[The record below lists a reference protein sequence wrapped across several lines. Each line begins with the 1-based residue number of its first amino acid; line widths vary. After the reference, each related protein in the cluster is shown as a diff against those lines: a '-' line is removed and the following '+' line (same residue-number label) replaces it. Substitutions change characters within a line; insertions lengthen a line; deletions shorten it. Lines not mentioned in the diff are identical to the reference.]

1 MGKRIYFEDA
11 ASIALLYNY
20 KVTKRNMLSLNR
32 VKEFDSALDKKLD
45 EMNSNVQCV
54 YPLDCS
60 KLIYFY
66 TQDENDKEYLILKH
80 DFDYEKAEH
89 DLLQFPLDIYKA
101 IRDNEVL
108 KVLNIEV
115 VDGELK
121 KIEDGKV
128 KKKSIL

>member
-45 EMNSNVQCV
+45 EMNSNFQCV

-89 DLLQFPLDIYKA
+89 DLLQFSLDIYKA

>member
-1 MGKRIYFEDA
+1 MGKRIYFEDV

-32 VKEFDSALDKKLD
+32 VKEFDVALDKKLD

-54 YPLDCS
+54 YPLDYS

-66 TQDENDKEYLILKH
+66 SQDENDKEYLILKY

-108 KVLNIEV
+108 NVLDIEMI
-115 VDGELK
+115 DGELK
-121 KIEDGKV
+121 KLEDGKV
-128 KKKSIL
+128 KKKSFL